1 MIFLDSVFTY
11 PMVIAT
17 LHEKI
22 AAYVPPVNKTEIKTM
37 AQYDSQKVNHVVD
50 SQMVGSSEAFTWEGQ
65 LWAEAGPRTAEGL
78 GGHGRADEWQ

>member
-22 AAYVPPVNKTEIKTM
+22 AAKTEIKTM